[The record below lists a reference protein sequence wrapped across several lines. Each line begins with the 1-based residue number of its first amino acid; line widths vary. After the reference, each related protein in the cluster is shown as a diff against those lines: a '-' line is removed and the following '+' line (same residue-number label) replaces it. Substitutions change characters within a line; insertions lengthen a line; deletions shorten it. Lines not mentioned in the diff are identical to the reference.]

1 MSSGQENYADVALSP
16 PADAEEEPHPGG
28 FEGFLSD
35 NYQALVRYLRGR
47 TASPQDAEDVAQES
61 LARLLRY
68 RDSQP
73 PSAWK
78 PLLFR
83 IATNMLHDHSR
94 QRRAGPYRRTLPLED
109 VALRVADAQ
118 AGPERALDD
127 RLQLERVLAAIE
139 SLPSKC
145 RQVFL
150 LSRFQGMSNQA
161 IAERCGISVR
171 MVEKQI
177 SKALS
182 VCRNRLETGG

>member
-1 MSSGQENYADVALSP
+1 MSSGQENYADVALPP
-16 PADAEEEPHPGG
+16 PADGEEEAHPGG

-61 LARLLRY
+61 LTRLLRY

-94 QRRAGPYRRTLPLED
+94 QRHASPCRHPVPLED
-109 VALRVADAQ
+109 VALRIADAQ

-127 RLQLERVLAAIE
+127 RLQLEQVLAAIE
-139 SLPSKC
+139 NLPGKC

-150 LSRFQGMSNQA
+150 LSRFHGMSNQA

-177 SKALS
+177 SKALAI
-182 VCRNRLETGG
+182 CRSRLEGEG